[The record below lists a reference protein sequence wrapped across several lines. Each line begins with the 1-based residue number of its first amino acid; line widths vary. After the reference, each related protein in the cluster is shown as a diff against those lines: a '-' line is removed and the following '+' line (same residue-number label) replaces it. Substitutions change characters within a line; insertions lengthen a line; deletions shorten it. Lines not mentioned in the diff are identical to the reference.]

1 MAVNTVPV
9 ELEASLE
16 DVDYWTPEEVR
27 QVVDRAARGD
37 RSSLQLV
44 HLWMDMAHARILGL
58 VQAFLGDGRVMSD
71 GFSADFECPMACLK
85 FIIDGKPSSPRSR
98 PDYVPILKNVLEDI
112 VRQHPTVFYY
122 LPPYNHEESWKRC
135 IVDYLLVFIDRFHYH
150 NDQPLA
156 TGDPR

>member
-16 DVDYWTPEEVR
+16 DVDYWTPEEEVR

-44 HLWMDMAHARILGL
+44 RLWMDMAHARILAF
-58 VQAFLGDGRVMSD
+58 VQAFLGDGRVRSD
-71 GFSADFECPMACLK
+71 GFSADFECPSDYLK
-85 FIIDGKPSSPRSR
+85 FVHGGSIGSPRSR

-122 LPPYNHEESWKRC
+122 LPPYNHQESWKRC
-135 IVDYLLVFIDRFHYH
+135 IVDYLLVFIDR
-150 NDQPLA
+150 
-156 TGDPR
+156 